1 MKNYLTRFTLV
12 LMVGAV
18 WLSGCKNTSEF
29 KEQEKLAISDTIN
42 MLMDQVM
49 NYAENASADSTFQ
62 WLSDDSA
69 AVFMTGGMAFSAR
82 EITTLFRNAFGTIKS
97 QQMDPLSTRTLV
109 FSPDAAAWI
118 GILKEKAISKDDDV
132 TEKYLIETWLWQREN
147 SGWKVVHYHESWMM
161 LPDACKKATVEYA
174 LEDLAK
180 ELRGKT
186 LKPADMPPILTKFL
200 KENPLIYG
208 ATLAF
213 APTEADGKKHEA
225 APYVYRSGTEFKQV
239 DLPEAYDYT
248 LSEWYSV
255 PVDQKKPAWSNPYF
269 DDGGGGVVMVT
280 YSIPMYDEQG
290 NLTGVLTSDLDLK

>member
-12 LMVGAV
+12 LVMGAV
-18 WLSGCKNTSEF
+18 WLSGCKNTGELR
-29 KEQEKLAISDTIN
+29 EQEKLAISDTIN

-49 NYAENASADSTFQ
+49 HFAENATADSTFQ
-62 WLSDDSA
+62 WLSDDST
-69 AVFMTGGMAFSAR
+69 AVFMTGGMAFSAQ
-82 EITTLFRNAFGTIKS
+82 EITTLFRGTYVTMKS

-118 GILKEKAISKDDDV
+118 GILKEKAISKEDEV
-132 TEKYLIETWLWQREN
+132 TEKYLVETWLWQREN
-147 SGWKVVHYHESWMM
+147 SGWRVVHYHESWMT

-180 ELRGKT
+180 ELRGKA

-213 APTEADGKKHEA
+213 APTEVDGKKHEA
-225 APYVYRSGTEFKQV
+225 APYVYRSGAEFKQV
-239 DLPEAYDYT
+239 DLPEGYDYT
-248 LSEWYSV
+248 LSEWYAV

-280 YSIPMYDEQG
+280 YSIPLFDVT
-290 NLTGVLTSDLDLK
+290 NTLTGVLTADLELK

>member
-1 MKNYLTRFTLV
+1 MKNHLTRFTLV
-12 LMVGAV
+12 LVVGAV
-18 WLSGCKNTSEF
+18 WLAGCKNTGELR
-29 KEQEKLAISDTIN
+29 EQEKLAISDTIN
-42 MLMDQVM
+42 ILMDQVM
-49 NYAENASADSTFQ
+49 HFAENASADSTFQ

-69 AVFMTGGMAFSAR
+69 AVFMTGGMAFSAQ
-82 EITTLFRNAFGTIKS
+82 EITTLFRNAYGIIKS

-109 FSPDAAAWI
+109 FSPEAAAWI
-118 GILKEKAISKDDDV
+118 GILKEKAISKEDEV
-132 TEKYLIETWLWQREN
+132 TEKYIVETWLWQREN
-147 SGWKVVHYHESWMM
+147 SGWKVVHYHESWMT

-180 ELRGKT
+180 DLRGKA

-200 KENPLIYG
+200 TENPLIYG
-208 ATLAF
+208 ATLVL
-213 APTEADGKKHEA
+213 APSANDGKRQPA
-225 APYVYRSGTEFKQV
+225 GPYVFRSGNEFKQV
-239 DLPEAYDYT
+239 YLPEEFDYT
-248 LSEWYSV
+248 LSEWYAV